1 MSASSNFRLYFGT
14 VPTVWYFFVFVLDF
28 ETVPTMWYFGTVF
41 FLFHS
46 RKLFLKVNF
55 KQWWSTIPPIS
66 TNEQPLTEHKKTTIY
81 YIRNLCPDLE
91 QAQRPL
97 TLEIYV
103 LAWQRHKDHWHW
115 KSMSWLGRGT
125 KTTDIGN
132 LCPGLGE
139 AQRPLTLEIYVLA
152 WDRHKGV
159 VGLTMFMGI
168 QPSTLDNTGS
178 PTAVYINNDKRTCA
192 DS

>member
-1 MSASSNFRLYFGT
+1 MSRLGT
-14 VPTVWYFFVFVLDF
+14 
-28 ETVPTMWYFGTVF
+28 
-41 FLFHS
+41 
-46 RKLFLKVNF
+46 
-55 KQWWSTIPPIS
+55 
-66 TNEQPLTEHKKTTIY
+66 
-81 YIRNLCPDLE
+81 
-91 QAQRPL
+91 
-97 TLEIYV
+97 
-103 LAWQRHKDHWHW
+103 
-115 KSMSWLGRGT
+115 GT
-125 KTTDIGN
+125 KTTDTGN